1 MKSKEEIEQLA
12 FLKYPRVINDNPLC
26 RNPNNPMEDDNT
38 YERKIW
44 IGAYT
49 QCQEDMAIKKY
60 TEEDLINFAHFYF
73 QETFNSAIQ
82 TCKSTQQILQEWFN
96 SLNKQD

>member
-12 FLKYPRVINDNPLC
+12 FLKYPRLINDNPLC

-49 QCQEDMAIKKY
+49 QCQEDTDKRY
-60 TEEDLINFAHFYF
+60 TEEDLH
-73 QETFNSAIQ
+73 T
-82 TCKSTQQILQEWFN
+82 ILKLRREWYSHTDKNVVRDFIN

>member
-1 MKSKEEIEQLA
+1 MKTKEEIEKLA

-49 QCQEDMAIKKY
+49 QCQEDNAEKKY
-60 TEEDLINFAHFYF
+60 TELQLRDAMV
-73 QETFNSAIQ
+73 SARYEQ
-82 TCKSTQQILQEWFN
+82 WFLVN
-96 SLNKQD
+96 

>member
-1 MKSKEEIEQLA
+1 MKSKEEIERLA

-49 QCQEDMAIKKY
+49 QCQEDNAEKKY
-60 TEEDLINFAHFYF
+60 TELQLRDAMEGAMVFSKL
-73 QETFNSAIQ
+73 
-82 TCKSTQQILQEWFN
+82 KQITEYII

>member
-12 FLKYPRVINDNPLC
+12 FLKYPRLINDNPLC

-49 QCQEDMAIKKY
+49 QCQEDMADKKY
-60 TEEDLINFAHFYF
+60 TERQLRDAMEEAMV
-73 QETFNSAIQ
+73 FN
-82 TCKSTQQILQEWFN
+82 KLKQITEYII
-96 SLNKQD
+96 SINKQD

>member
-12 FLKYPRVINDNPLC
+12 FLKYPRLINDNPLC

-49 QCQEDMAIKKY
+49 QCQEDMADKKY
-60 TEEDLINFAHFYF
+60 TERQLRDAMEEAMV
-73 QETFNSAIQ
+73 FN
-82 TCKSTQQILQEWFN
+82 KLKQITEYII

>member
-1 MKSKEEIEQLA
+1 MQKITIKEHLNKTNMKTQEEIEQLA

-49 QCQEDMAIKKY
+49 QCQQVGNNNLK
-60 TEEDLINFAHFYF
+60 
-73 QETFNSAIQ
+73 
-82 TCKSTQQILQEWFN
+82 
-96 SLNKQD
+96 NK